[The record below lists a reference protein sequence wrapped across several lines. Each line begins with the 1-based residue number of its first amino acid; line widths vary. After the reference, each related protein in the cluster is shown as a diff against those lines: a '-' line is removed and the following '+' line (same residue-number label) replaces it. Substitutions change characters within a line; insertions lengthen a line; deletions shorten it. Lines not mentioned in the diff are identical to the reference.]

1 MMAERLGRRR
11 EMKTRIARPVF
22 AAAIA
27 MTVLSLIALASPS
40 FAESPRSLVKKGNRS
55 LDREKLDEALEYYER
70 ASIEAPESPIVAF
83 DKGLAYLKK
92 EQYAS
97 AREHFENAALGSDDL
112 HLEAMAWYN
121 MGNTAFGQARRQ
133 EDSDLEKALEHYRE
147 AVGFYQTALEKDP
160 ELEDAAFNLEVT
172 RLTIKDLLDRINKQR
187 EMMEQMQEQMKEVV
201 DSLKALAQREGRA
214 AEESRQLV
222 SSADRAAGWE
232 KRVEDAR
239 SEQRGIQNDT
249 GEVRDKLEGLFPPD
263 QLPPPVEQAL
273 GAIDSSITN
282 QAAAQGELSRKDPGT
297 AAAEQ
302 DLAREQLE
310 KAIESL
316 TEQKDQQQQQQQEQQ
331 DQQQAGQQEEQR
343 DQQQQ
348 QPQQQEAREEQR
360 DETARAIIDEEQENK
375 KRRQDAARRGYKR
388 VDKDW

>member
-1 MMAERLGRRR
+1 MTSGRMSRRR
-11 EMKTRIARPVF
+11 ERQTRIARF
-22 AAAIA
+22 ALVALIA
-27 MTVLSLIALASPS
+27 TAVLSILVIATPT

-55 LDREKLDEALEYYER
+55 MEREELDAALEYYER
-70 ASIEAPESPIVAF
+70 ASVEAPESPIVAF

-97 AREHFENAALGSDDL
+97 AREHFEKAALGSDDL

-133 EDSDLEKALEHYRE
+133 EDSDLEKALEHYQE

-160 ELEDAAFNLEVT
+160 ELKDAAFNLEVT

-187 EMMEQMQEQMKEVV
+187 EMMEQMQQQMKEVV
-201 DSLKALAQREGRA
+201 DSLKSLAQREGRA
-214 AEESRQLV
+214 AEESRELE
-222 SSADRAAGWE
+222 SSADRGTGWE
-232 KRVEDAR
+232 KRMSDAR
-239 SEQRGIQNDT
+239 GDQSGIQDDT
-249 GEVRDKLEGLFPPD
+249 DEVRGKLEGLFPPD
-263 QLPPPVEQAL
+263 QQPPPVKQAL

-282 QAAAQGELSRKDPGT
+282 QAMAQGELSRNDPKA

-316 TEQKDQQQQQQQEQQ
+316 TEQKDQQQQQQEG
-331 DQQQAGQQEEQR
+331 QQQAGQQEEQR
-343 DQQQQ
+343 DEEQ
-348 QPQQQEAREEQR
+348 QPEPQKQQTKEEKR
-360 DETARAIIDEEQENK
+360 DETAQAIIEEEQENK
-375 KRRQDAARRGYKR
+375 KRRQEAARRGYKK